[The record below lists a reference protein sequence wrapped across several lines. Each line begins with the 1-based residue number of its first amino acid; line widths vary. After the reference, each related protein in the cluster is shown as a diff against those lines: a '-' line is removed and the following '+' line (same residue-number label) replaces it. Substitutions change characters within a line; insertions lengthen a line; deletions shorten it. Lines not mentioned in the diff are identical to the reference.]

1 MKTYYEINTP
11 EGQKISPKQLS
22 TCIWAAMGITPII
35 KDITSHIEHLE
46 KNIPPPI
53 VQPTAQPTP
62 PIVQPTAQP
71 TLPTKEVQPEQRTVD
86 QPNKQE
92 TRFTNG
98 IPNGGPTKTN
108 GNTGSSDRK
117 PIA

>member
-53 VQPTAQPTP
+53 VQPTAQPT
-62 PIVQPTAQP
+62 QPSAHRP
-71 TLPTKEVQPEQRTVD
+71 GCRTCAAPD
-86 QPNKQE
+86 HEPLAF
-92 TRFTNG
+92 RCG
-98 IPNGGPTKTN
+98 
-108 GNTGSSDRK
+108 
-117 PIA
+117 